1 MEFLG
6 HPMMYWIEL
15 EKRLSEDPDSV
26 RSSKLLQEVVD
37 LRGLVDF
44 YESRAAEM
52 YSQRRQRA
60 SE

>member
-15 EKRLSEDPDSV
+15 EKRLLEAPDSL
-26 RSSKLLQEVVD
+26 RAAKLLQEVID

-44 YESRAAEM
+44 YESRAKEM
-52 YSQRRQRA
+52 YDSRRNR
-60 SE
+60 